1 MLRHRLFAC
10 VAVGTFVATPHAAG
24 AFALIYDSDDDPV
37 ASVRVAP
44 RWDAEPYLGKGLH
57 DGLQVAVH
65 PSVAS
70 DLEVAPDDVPLLE
83 QAIESAFGMWEN
95 DALWFEIEHESSLAI
110 RGEGVGAEIDLF
122 TVPGSDPVFAGTP
135 YFGVAYVTWDSVPA
149 RLLSNGRRESGFAI
163 TGADIFLNATLLLQT
178 KDEFGLPMGILAFAL
193 TRLLG
198 HEIGHALGLGHPNEQ
213 RNFDYDFD
221 PLDLEAVAPADPFSG
236 LLVSPSSDTGAILSN
251 QPCGPVLKSCSAL
264 FYRALRP
271 DDRLGRDVLYSV
283 PEPATPLLGLAALG
297 ALAAAGSAR
306 RDRSRGSC
314 ARATTAP
321 RWGPAPGGDRR
332 LGGHAPEAVRASDH
346 DLVGIRVTLRL
357 LARRR
362 QSDTREGQRTLMSY
376 RSPLTS
382 MTRSTARPSGSRTST
397 RCGPGASSSPF
408 TTPVPTG

>member
-1 MLRHRLFAC
+1 M
-10 VAVGTFVATPHAAG
+10 
-24 AFALIYDSDDDPV
+24 
-37 ASVRVAP
+37 
-44 RWDAEPYLGKGLH
+44 
-57 DGLQVAVH
+57 
-65 PSVAS
+65 
-70 DLEVAPDDVPLLE
+70 
-83 QAIESAFGMWEN
+83 
-95 DALWFEIEHESSLAI
+95 
-110 RGEGVGAEIDLF
+110 
-122 TVPGSDPVFAGTP
+122 FAGTP

-198 HEIGHALGLGHPNEQ
+198 HEIGHALGLGLPNEQ

-251 QPCGPVLKSCSAL
+251 QPCGPVLKPCSAL
-264 FYRALRP
+264 FYRALRAP
-271 DDRLGRDVLYSV
+271 TTASAATFSTACPSRRRRCSALPRSV
-283 PEPATPLLGLAALG
+283 RWPLLVPLAAT
-297 ALAAAGSAR
+297 AVEARARAR
-306 RDRSRGSC
+306 RTP
-314 ARATTAP
+314 RADP
-321 RWGPAPGGDRR
+321 DGPAPGGDRR

-346 DLVGIRVTLRL
+346 DPVGVRVTLRL

>member
-1 MLRHRLFAC
+1 MLCHAPLCAHHIPNRGNAMLRYRLFAC

-37 ASVRVAP
+37 VSVRVAP

-65 PSVAS
+65 PSLAS

-95 DALWFEIEHESSLAI
+95 DALWFEIEHESPLAI

-135 YFGVAYVTWDSVPA
+135 HFGVAFVTWDSVPA

-178 KDEFGLPMGILAFAL
+178 RDEFGLPMGILAFAL

-221 PLDLEAVAPADPFSG
+221 PLDLEAVDPVDPFSG
-236 LLVSPSSDTGAILSN
+236 LVVSPFSDTGAILSS
-251 QPCGPVLKSCSAL
+251 QPCGPVLKPCSAL

-306 RDRSRGSC
+306 RDAVE
-314 ARATTAP
+314 ARARARRTP
-321 RWGPAPGGDRR
+321 RADPDGPAPGGDRR

-346 DLVGIRVTLRL
+346 DPVGVRATLRL

-362 QSDTREGQRTLMSY
+362 QSDTREGHRTLMS
-376 RSPLTS
+376 
-382 MTRSTARPSGSRTST
+382 
-397 RCGPGASSSPF
+397 
-408 TTPVPTG
+408 